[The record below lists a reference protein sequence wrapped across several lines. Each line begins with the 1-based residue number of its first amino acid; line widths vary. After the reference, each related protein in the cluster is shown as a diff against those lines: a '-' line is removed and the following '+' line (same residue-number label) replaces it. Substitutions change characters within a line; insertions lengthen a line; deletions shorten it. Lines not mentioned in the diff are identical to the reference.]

1 MTSKTFSYLQIHTAV
16 LLFGFT
22 AILGR
27 LIHISELSIV
37 WHRLIITCASLLF
50 LPQVWRELKHTDWKT
65 TLQLSGIGILV
76 SLHWVLF
83 YGAVKYSNV
92 SVTLSC
98 MATSSF
104 FTALI
109 EPLFFQKRVKA
120 YEMILGFF
128 ILAGIYLIFF
138 FTELYLAGIILG
150 LLAALLA
157 ATFATL
163 NKKMV
168 TNQGALSM
176 TFIELGAGWLF
187 LNVMTPLYFNFFPD
201 SGFEASGMDW
211 MYLIILG
218 LLCTTFAFVLSI
230 QALKNLTAF
239 ATNLTINLEP
249 IYGIVMAFFI
259 FNEHQEMDH
268 RFYLGTLL
276 ILIAIFL
283 HPILEKRFGAKEAN

>member
-1 MTSKTFSYLQIHTAV
+1 LTSKTFSYLQIHTAV

-27 LIHISELSIV
+27 LIHISELGIV

-50 LPQVWRELKHTDWKT
+50 LPQVWRELKHTDWRA
-65 TLQLSGIGILV
+65 TLKLSGIGTLV

-109 EPLFFQKRVKA
+109 EPLFFQKRVKF
-120 YEMILGFF
+120 YELILGVF
-128 ILAGIYLIFF
+128 ILGGIYLIFF
-138 FTELYLAGIILG
+138 FTELYLAGIIMG
-150 LLAALLA
+150 LLAAFLA
-157 ATFATL
+157 AIFATL

-187 LNVMTPLYFNFFPD
+187 LNLVTPIYFNLFPD

-211 MYLIILG
+211 MYLIVLG

-259 FNEHQEMDH
+259 FNEHQEMDY
-268 RFYLGTLL
+268 RFYFGTLL
-276 ILIAIFL
+276 ILTAIFL
-283 HPILEKRFGAKEAN
+283 HPILEKRLGAKEAP

>member
-27 LIHISELSIV
+27 LIHISELGIV

-50 LPQVWRELKHTDWKT
+50 LPQVWRELKPTDWRA
-65 TLQLSGIGILV
+65 TLKLSGIGTLV

-109 EPLFFQKRVKA
+109 EPLFFQKRVKF
-120 YEMILGFF
+120 YELILGVF
-128 ILAGIYLIFF
+128 ILGGIYLIFF
-138 FTELYLAGIILG
+138 FTELYLAGIIMG
-150 LLAALLA
+150 LLAAFLA

-168 TNQGALSM
+168 INQGALSM
-176 TFIELGAGWLF
+176 RS
-187 LNVMTPLYFNFFPD
+187 LN
-201 SGFEASGMDW
+201 
-211 MYLIILG
+211 
-218 LLCTTFAFVLSI
+218 
-230 QALKNLTAF
+230 
-239 ATNLTINLEP
+239 
-249 IYGIVMAFFI
+249 
-259 FNEHQEMDH
+259 
-268 RFYLGTLL
+268 
-276 ILIAIFL
+276 
-283 HPILEKRFGAKEAN
+283 